1 MKDARGNNTNT
12 HTHSHTHSQ
21 INGDQE
27 QTTNREL
34 RIAARCEVGG
44 QQRREREKGCHR
56 RAKQLNQIAAKWR
69 TQLAKSSYPPAPPC
83 DSFHVAQFRP
93 LPGWLPLNGLWGKY
107 FKCADFWHV
116 LVAVHVLNCCHR
128 HSPRPG
134 TATGQTQEEE
144 QGREQRER
152 ERGKGIH
159 AQLVSLTI

>member
-1 MKDARGNNTNT
+1 MRDARGNNT
-12 HTHSHTHSQ
+12 HSHTHTQSNKRRPRANNKQRTQNGSQ
-21 INGDQE
+21 VRGRWPTE
-27 QTTNREL
+27 
-34 RIAARCEVGG
+34 EV
-44 QQRREREKGCHR
+44 EKGYHR

-69 TQLAKSSYPPAPPC
+69 TQLVKSLCLPLAPC

-134 TATGQTQEEE
+134 TATGQRQEEGT
-144 QGREQRER
+144 GRG
-152 ERGKGIH
+152 RGTGIH